1 MANTTGGGG
10 WYFRRSNGSGITV
23 TKLPGGF
30 PVPTGPQQLQTAA
43 KSALS
48 MVKTIVQFLPVKGET
63 ATKSDTSIVD
73 RWFKS
78 AGEDYTTFERLR
90 NPDRLSWPGPGG
102 FCVESPSR
110 KSLPYFEELCKA
122 MSRVCEAYQ
131 WQGISDGSEIPNS
144 MQRFGTALIPHIDA
158 GLLHAVA
165 VAGQGLLEDL
175 DPADIDGRQLVEK
188 LAGQDGH
195 GSGNRDKLEATK
207 TRDDEPP
214 KPPAAPK
221 GEGTPVDDEA
231 AKAARYAALLVSVK
245 SLANDRLVGK
255 QCRVVELLVEAGGR
269 KRIADVATDAGVGWD
284 KPYKT
289 GVDGFKKGIKL
300 KLTKLGAAIK
310 VVNQELRIV
319 LAEDVPKPH
328 RRTTKISARKVRPT
342 KKAAPPMRRQ

>member
-1 MANTTGGGG
+1 MAKKKPNTTGGGG

-30 PVPTGPQQLQTAA
+30 PEPTGPQQLQTAA

-63 ATKSDTSIVD
+63 ATKSDINIID
-73 RWFKS
+73 RWFES

-90 NPDRLSWPGPGG
+90 NPYRLSWPGPGG
-102 FCVESPSR
+102 FDVASPSR
-110 KSLPYFEELCKA
+110 KSLPYFAELCKA

-188 LAGQDGH
+188 LAGQDAH
-195 GSGNRDKLEATK
+195 DNGNKDKQSLPESPDVLELC
-207 TRDDEPP
+207 RHL
-214 KPPAAPK
+214 
-221 GEGTPVDDEA
+221 
-231 AKAARYAALLVSVK
+231 KA
-245 SLANDRLVGK
+245 
-255 QCRVVELLVEAGGR
+255 
-269 KRIADVATDAGVGWD
+269 
-284 KPYKT
+284 
-289 GVDGFKKGIKL
+289 
-300 KLTKLGAAIK
+300 KLGKFGTMTECARDFCRKNGCEVSKAE
-310 VVNQELRIV
+310 NLLRQAKRFRH
-319 LAEDVPKPH
+319 LW
-328 RRTTKISARKVRPT
+328 PT
-342 KKAAPPMRRQ
+342 

>member
-1 MANTTGGGG
+1 MTAEEIIAEVRLLVSDMAIRGACPGEVSPSLK
-10 WYFRRSNGSGITV
+10 YRITDFLHRAGTPFAPWRDHRKYL
-23 TKLPGGF
+23 TKTRTAICDGKE
-30 PVPTGPQQLQTAA
+30 VPCQVHKA
-43 KSALS
+43 
-48 MVKTIVQFLPVKGET
+48 VVD
-63 ATKSDTSIVD
+63 DT
-73 RWFKS
+73 
-78 AGEDYTTFERLR
+78 AGELCREIAQCLMVSKWMLLPESKDWTADRAELAIKDAVARL
-90 NPDRLSWPGPGG
+90 P
-102 FCVESPSR
+102 
-110 KSLPYFEELCKA
+110 ELC
-122 MSRVCEAYQ
+122 
-131 WQGISDGSEIPNS
+131 
-144 MQRFGTALIPHIDA
+144 
-158 GLLHAVA
+158 
-165 VAGQGLLEDL
+165 
-175 DPADIDGRQLVEK
+175 
-188 LAGQDGH
+188 
-195 GSGNRDKLEATK
+195 DKLEATK

-319 LAEDVPKPH
+319 LAEDVTKPR
-328 RRTTKISARKVRPT
+328 RRTMKISARKVRPP